1 MSVVSKNNNYIMQNV
16 ETIVCDCVNE
26 IMEEDGRKPVS
37 PGEIYLGK
45 KNIPYARILA
55 RSFTFDVLHNK
66 FGFSYAVIAQRA
78 DMVRNSVIMCIS
90 KCHQLQMFD
99 KTYKKVNDVINAKL
113 EEIYG

>member
-1 MSVVSKNNNYIMQNV
+1 MSIVDKNYIMQNV
-16 ETIVCDCVNE
+16 EDIVCGCVNE
-26 IMEEDGRKPVS
+26 VMKEEGRKPVGS
-37 PGEIYLGK
+37 NEIYLGK

-78 DMVRNSVIMCIS
+78 DMARNSVIMCIS
-90 KCHQLQMFD
+90 KCHQLQVFD
-99 KTYKKVNDVINAKL
+99 KVYKKVNDVINAKL